1 MENQKSRQNWRFFLL
16 HGLFYALKRRLA
28 PPKVFLPFIVI
39 AAGAPVF
46 LAAIIVPLLTT
57 STRASELAAAPLVSG
72 AKQRKHYVIAGIV
85 GIAVGLLLSIIA
97 IEVSLPVLTIACLV
111 IAAIVIGVGRG
122 VGGLAYASLLP
133 SLFDKEERG
142 NLLNLEGVLSACAA
156 IVIAFVTYHL
166 FQGQNPI
173 HSHLALVWL
182 AVLVAVPACMLLFPV
197 KEPDRNKSGQVNAGS
212 TQEGRRW
219 SAQISRFKFCWEH
232 VWFRQ
237 YLIARI
243 LLLSVTQIMPFYAI
257 HAASLHKHQSG
268 SYASFVIAMSLGAV
282 LSGPILFW
290 LAKRSLGANFASAIL
305 AAMIAAGMALA
316 IDKLVPDPQFYLYV
330 PVFVLAGLAGQIA
343 VVSQTVYLGEL
354 SGEQSREY
362 FVASSRFVS
371 GILAV
376 AFAAILGLL
385 AEIQDEAIPIAV
397 ILGLNFMSLIYV
409 LRVFPNHSKSR
420 HRVEVSD

>member
-1 MENQKSRQNWRFFLL
+1 MSNQKSRQNWHFFLL

-46 LAAIIVPLLTT
+46 LAAIVVPLLTA

-72 AKQRKHYVIAGIV
+72 SKQRKHYVIAGIT

-97 IEVSLPVLTIACLV
+97 IEVNLPVLTIVCLV
-111 IAAIVIGVGRG
+111 IAAIVIGAGRG

-156 IVIAFVTYHL
+156 IVVAFVTYHL
-166 FQGQNPI
+166 FQGQKPI
-173 HSHLALVWL
+173 NSHLALVWL
-182 AVLVAVPACMLLFPV
+182 AVFVAVPACLLLFPV
-197 KEPDRNKSGQVNAGS
+197 KEPYRQKSDQPYGG
-212 TQEGRRW
+212 TEQEGQRW
-219 SAQISRFKFCWEH
+219 SKQIARFKFCWGH
-232 VWFRQ
+232 VWFRR

-243 LLLSVTQIMPFYAI
+243 LLLSVTQVMPFYAI

-290 LAKRSLGANFASAIL
+290 LAKRSLGTNFTSSIL
-305 AAMIAAGMALA
+305 AGMIAASMALA
-316 IDKLVPDPQFYLYV
+316 IDKLVPDPQYYLYV

-354 SGEQSREY
+354 SGEESREY
-362 FVASSRFVS
+362 FVATSRFIS
-371 GILAV
+371 GIIAV
-376 AFAAILGLL
+376 VFAAILGLL

-397 ILGLNFMSLIYV
+397 ILGLNFLSLIYV
-409 LRVFPNHSKSR
+409 LRVFPDHSKSR
-420 HRVEVSD
+420 HRVDMAE